1 MADTVATVTLTING
15 REVTVPKGTTVLEAA
30 KSVGIEIPTFCWH
43 PKLKPVGACRICYV
57 EIEKMPKLQVSCA
70 TEAMPGM
77 VVNTESEK
85 VKEGRKAVLEFILIN
100 HPLDCPTC
108 DKGGECDLQ
117 DNTFA
122 HGIDDS
128 RFDFN
133 KYRFIRERK
142 STFDDYRIGPEI
154 VRNQN
159 RCILCFKCVRANKE
173 IFGEYDLGV
182 FQGGNISEIDTAPGE
197 KVDSIYSG
205 NLVEICPVGALTNTD
220 WRYKIRV
227 WKTQQVKSVCSYC
240 ADGCNLTLWKE
251 RDKVYRVTSRR
262 NDVIDEGW
270 ICDVGRYG
278 YQLAS
283 VEGRLTTPLIKKGDK
298 QVAATWEEAIGLIA
312 RKFRE
317 IKDKKG
323 GVCIGGLISPQQ
335 DCEALLAFSKFF
347 RTQLHSNNIDF
358 RTEYKMLPEKES
370 PYYSRLTSASFRIAD
385 IENSDTILV
394 VGTNLIK
401 EHPIVHLRVR
411 KAVNQKGAKLYT
423 LNPFTTKSGD
433 LSRDEIVHVPGTL
446 EAFLNGLCIGLAEK
460 ADGEGNVRAAEL
472 KARLEPNTT
481 AKAAEICGISE
492 ARLNDLAEAL
502 RSAKKISII
511 VGELVSGSPARE
523 AIAAAIHNL
532 TVVLNLNERGQAA
545 ILSRAANSKGAER
558 LGVMPSLSKELQQK
572 LKSMWGGFPE
582 TEGRAT
588 DRMIHAAKKEEL
600 DALLIIGANPV
611 ASFPDGQFVREG
623 LDKLDFTVVADLY
636 ETETTEKAD
645 VVLPLS
651 SWVEQSGHF
660 INLEGTMQ
668 RFEAAIKPVGN
679 SRPGRQIIED
689 IAREFKGGLFADAH
703 EIAREMQELL
713 NVEPRPSFPDAVAEV
728 KFAEEKIEK
737 DYPYPL
743 FVVDEMHHF
752 GHLTERSRSLAAFA
766 AEAQVEISP
775 SLAEKL
781 QIENGSLV
789 RLESETGK
797 LVLPAKISEMLDNDV
812 ILISR
817 NFSGTAANMLQM
829 RKKRIDRVRLIRV
842 DEK

>member
-85 VKEGRKAVLEFILIN
+85 VKQGRKAVLEFILIN

-122 HGIDDS
+122 HGVDDS
-128 RFDFN
+128 RFDFS
-133 KYRFIRERK
+133 KYRFIRDRK

-154 VRNQN
+154 IRNQN

-173 IFGEYDLGV
+173 VFGEYDLGV
-182 FQGGNISEIDTAPGE
+182 FQRGNISEIDAAPGE

-251 RDKVYRVTSRR
+251 RDKVYRATSRR
-262 NDVIDEGW
+262 NDAIDEGW

-278 YQLAS
+278 YQIAAA
-283 VEGRLTTPLIKKGDK
+283 EGRLMTPLIKKGDK
-298 QVAATWEEAIGLIA
+298 QVAATWDEAIGLIA

-335 DCEALLAFSKFF
+335 NCETLVAFSKFF

-358 RTEYKMLPEKES
+358 RAEYKMLPEKES
-370 PYYSRLTSASFRIAD
+370 PYYSKLTSARFRIAD
-385 IENSDTILV
+385 IEKSDMILV
-394 VGTNLIK
+394 VGSNLIK
-401 EHPIVHLRVR
+401 EHPIVHIRVR
-411 KAVNQKGAKLYT
+411 KAVSQKGAKLYT
-423 LNPFTTKSGD
+423 INPFATKSGD
-433 LSRDEIVHVPGTL
+433 ISQDEMIHIPGTL
-446 EAFLNGLCIGLAEK
+446 EALLNGLCISIAE
-460 ADGEGNVRAAEL
+460 RAAKETKVPSGEL
-472 KARLEPNTT
+472 KSKLEPNTVT
-481 AKAAEICGISE
+481 KAVEICGIPE
-492 ARLNDLAEAL
+492 TRLHDMAEAL
-502 RSAKKISII
+502 RNAKNVSII
-511 VGELVSGSPARE
+511 AGELVSGSPARE

-532 TVVLNLNERGQAA
+532 AIVLNLKGRGQAA
-545 ILSRAANSKGAER
+545 ILSRAANSKGAEL
-558 LGVMPSLSKELQQK
+558 LGVMPSLSKELQEK
-572 LKSMWGGFPE
+572 LKSLWGAIPE

-588 DRMIHAAKKEEL
+588 DRMIYAAKKEEL

-668 RFEAAIKPVGN
+668 HFDAAIKPVGN
-679 SRPGRQIIED
+679 SRPGRQIIEE
-689 IAREFKGGLFADAH
+689 IAQEFKGALFTDVKDL
-703 EIAREMQELL
+703 EREMLELL
-713 NVEPRPSFPDAVAEV
+713 RTESLPTVSDALAEV
-728 KFAEEKIEK
+728 KFVEEKIEK
-737 DYPYPL
+737 DFPYAL

-752 GHLTERSRSLAAFA
+752 GHLTERTRSLAAFA
-766 AEAQVEISP
+766 AEAQAEIAP
-775 SLAEKL
+775 SLAEKM

-797 LVLPAKISEMLDNDV
+797 MVLPAKVSEMLDNDV
-812 ILISR
+812 ILVSR
-817 NFSGTAANMLQM
+817 NFSGTAANILQM

-842 DEK
+842 EEK